1 MCADRKTMRSCMKR
15 FNELSRKKNRE
26 NGSCW
31 LELWL
36 LCVTNAQRKL
46 LSTFRNM
53 AFTPSPLTLLLLLLL
68 LESLGIQ
75 QLGMNWRFHAADIS
89 RAVSLYPS

>member
-1 MCADRKTMRSCMKR
+1 MKR
-15 FNELSRKKNRE
+15 FNELSRKNNRE